1 MSHMQQTPIGPCW
14 SGFGLTVT
22 VTKCD
27 GTRASLRLA
36 GELDA
41 ASAPLLGAC
50 LEYHRDMG
58 RQFVRA
64 DLSGLSFVDTPGLEV
79 LTEAHQSFADRH
91 GTLILTGLSARTRR
105 LVHIV
110 GLDTLLLIAADN
122 AELAAPVA

>member
-1 MSHMQQTPIGPCW
+1 MQQASIGQCW

-27 GTRASLRLA
+27 ETRASLRVA

-41 ASAPLLGAC
+41 ASASLLRAC

-64 DLSGLSFVDTPGLEV
+64 DLSGLAFVDTSGLEV
-79 LTEAHQSFADRH
+79 LTEAHNAYADRR
-91 GTLILTGLSARTRR
+91 GTLILTGLNARTRR
-105 LVHIV
+105 LVHIIA
-110 GLDTLLLIAADN
+110 LDTVLLIAAEG
-122 AELAAPVA
+122 AEIAARA